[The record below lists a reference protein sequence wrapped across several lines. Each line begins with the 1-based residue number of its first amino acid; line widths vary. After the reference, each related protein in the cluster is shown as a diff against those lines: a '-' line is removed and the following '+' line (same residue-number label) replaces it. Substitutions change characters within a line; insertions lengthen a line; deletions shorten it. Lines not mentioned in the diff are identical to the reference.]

1 LGQVLNFFWV
11 LLSVSA
17 LVGWVCRYW
26 RRSSAYRGGLAGL
39 ICALVLLFPVIS
51 PNDDLLLQ
59 QFLVTP
65 VSPVLK
71 AFLDGRVFS
80 DNRTPPSP
88 SAPVVLPLRRA
99 TEEVIGDESPLPP
112 CAVPV
117 GATGD
122 RSPPRIS

>member
-1 LGQVLNFFWV
+1 MLNFFWV

-26 RRSSAYRGGLAGL
+26 RRSSAYRRGLAGL
-39 ICALVLLFPVIS
+39 ICVLVLLFPVIS
-51 PNDDLLLQ
+51 SNDDLLLQ

-80 DNRTPPSP
+80 DNGTPPSP
-88 SAPVVLPLRRA
+88 SAPVALPLRGA
-99 TEEVIGDESPLPP
+99 TEEVIGDEPPLPP
-112 CAVPV
+112 CGAPV